1 MLPIVGISKH
11 QYYYRSKGKR
21 SGRKP
26 SSTTQRLINGEQ
38 VVETNE
44 QVIDQIIST
53 QANPDTDYGYQR
65 MRSSLIL
72 LGYFINPKKVYRIMK
87 ENALLKPRGK
97 KASKTY
103 AKYRVL
109 TPEKPLT
116 LLEMDIKYFWIAD
129 QRRYAYVL
137 TIIDTF
143 TRYVL
148 DWRLGYTMKTYQV
161 KEVWEK
167 IIINYLQ
174 PRNLLK
180 EGVHIEVRNDNGPQF
195 SSKKTQAFF
204 KENYLNQVFTH
215 AYTPQENGHV
225 ESFHSILS
233 TSIGNQQFWTLSD
246 LENRLKIFY
255 QNYNNI
261 RIHGSIAGLPPLI
274 FWNLWEQGHIKR
286 TIMKNKKVKFKLLIP
301 AQLLSGNESL
311 REVPCLENKTLE
323 ESCFLSKVEKME
335 AELPSLHIQPSV
347 QRSPSVVPC

>member
-11 QYYYRSKGKR
+11 QYYYKSKGIR

-26 SSTTQRLINGEQ
+26 SSTTQRLINGEK
-38 VVETNE
+38 VAETNE

-87 ENALLKPRGK
+87 ENILLKPRGK

-116 LLEMDIKYFWIAD
+116 LLEMDIKYFWIAE

-255 QNYNNI
+255 C
-261 RIHGSIAGLPPLI
+261 S
-274 FWNLWEQGHIKR
+274 
-286 TIMKNKKVKFKLLIP
+286 KL
-301 AQLLSGNESL
+301 
-311 REVPCLENKTLE
+311 R
-323 ESCFLSKVEKME
+323 
-335 AELPSLHIQPSV
+335 LH
-347 QRSPSVVPC
+347 